1 MALNVS
7 MIYRR
12 TDRGVREVYEK
23 SHKFTQSERLILILL
38 DGRLNVAGLKTRLP
52 SLNDERI
59 ERALKKLQDA
69 GLVEP
74 MGAMDGV
81 GMGGPGAPDGR
92 LEPEA
97 VAQFLEQSDLDPV
110 TIFGDSDESVASE
123 LVRARV
129 EQAAAQVARE
139 AAAQARADVGPAPDI
154 EGLRRFSSECALTR
168 DEGCAVEHDQ
178 GAGLGSGHAFRDHD
192 GQRPGPARPAGRA
205 RPSRHRGTGR
215 RAAAAG
221 SARAG

>member
-7 MIYRR
+7 MIYQR

-23 SHKFTQSERLILILL
+23 SHQFTQSERLILILL

-59 ERALKKLQDA
+59 ERAMRKLQDA

-74 MGAMDGV
+74 MGAGDPSRTNGSGV
-81 GMGGPGAPDGR
+81 REGQ

-97 VAQFLEQSDLDPV
+97 VAQFLEQSDLDPI
-110 TIFGDSDESVASE
+110 TIFGDTEEAVASE

-129 EQAAAQVARE
+129 EQAAAQLARE
-139 AAAQARADVGPAPDI
+139 AHSAAVTRRP
-154 EGLRRFSSECALTR
+154 LRVDKS
-168 DEGCAVEHDQ
+168 
-178 GAGLGSGHAFRDHD
+178 
-192 GQRPGPARPAGRA
+192 
-205 RPSRHRGTGR
+205 RPSRLNR
-215 RAAAAG
+215 
-221 SARAG
+221 

>member
-1 MALNVS
+1 MPVRSLAKARGRRSYRANDRVPCAGHRRYNGSRRTFRRWPGRWPSDGMALNSS

-23 SHKFTQSERLILILL
+23 SHQFTQSERLILILL

-59 ERALKKLQDA
+59 ERAMRKLQDA

-74 MGAMDGV
+74 MGSGDLTRGNT
-81 GMGGPGAPDGR
+81 PIDGR

-110 TIFGDSDESVASE
+110 TIFGDSDEAVATE

-139 AAAQARADVGPAPDI
+139 AAAQARA
-154 EGLRRFSSECALTR
+154 T
-168 DEGCAVEHDQ
+168 
-178 GAGLGSGHAFRDHD
+178 
-192 GQRPGPARPAGRA
+192 
-205 RPSRHRGTGR
+205 
-215 RAAAAG
+215 
-221 SARAG
+221 SA